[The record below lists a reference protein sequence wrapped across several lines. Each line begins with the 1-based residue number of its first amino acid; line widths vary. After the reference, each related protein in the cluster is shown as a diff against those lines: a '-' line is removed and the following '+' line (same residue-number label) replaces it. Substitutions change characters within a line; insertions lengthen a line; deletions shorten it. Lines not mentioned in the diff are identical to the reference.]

1 MVTVGFMEV
10 DLTPIERRVYELICG
25 SDEVMCKQIPPKLAG
40 AIPGLTSVQAHS
52 SLGFVRACPG
62 GCSHDTPPERVGRES
77 ARA

>member
-40 AIPGLTSVQAHS
+40 AIPGLVKKGLVEIYKKRASGS
-52 SLGFVRACPG
+52 RKKWLKLVRA
-62 GCSHDTPPERVGRES
+62 V
-77 ARA
+77 